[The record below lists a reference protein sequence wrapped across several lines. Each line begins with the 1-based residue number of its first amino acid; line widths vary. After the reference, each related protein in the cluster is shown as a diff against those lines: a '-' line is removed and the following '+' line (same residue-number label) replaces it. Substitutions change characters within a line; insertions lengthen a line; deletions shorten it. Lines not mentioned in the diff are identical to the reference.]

1 MAANLSWVVLSVA
14 VGSLVNLDP
23 FTPKKT
29 LPDPPLPLRRTRRVQ
44 TDTLKKLHLPTKA
57 AFADLLNAI

>member
-23 FTPKKT
+23 FTPFCLIKT
-29 LPDPPLPLRRTRRVQ
+29 LPDPPLPLRYDICSIWDDIAEEAMILQ
-44 TDTLKKLHLPTKA
+44 
-57 AFADLLNAI
+57 N